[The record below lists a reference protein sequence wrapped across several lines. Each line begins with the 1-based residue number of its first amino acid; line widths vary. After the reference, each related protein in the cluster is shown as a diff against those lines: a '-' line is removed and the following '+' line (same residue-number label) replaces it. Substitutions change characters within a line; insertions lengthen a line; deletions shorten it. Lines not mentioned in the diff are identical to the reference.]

1 MSLTDSFKVGGAVL
15 VIGIAVAFYHS
26 GNTIARLEQQLQTQ
40 STQLQSQQQAYAALE
55 KNLDI
60 ERQATHDQKAINDE
74 IRQKQEKNQ
83 REIHHIIQSQPC
95 ARVDLP
101 RNALERLRKP

>member
-15 VIGIAVAFYHS
+15 VIGIAVAFYHR

-40 STQLQSQQQAYAALE
+40 SAQLQSQQQAYAALE

-60 ERQATHDQKAINDE
+60 ERQATLNQKAINDE
-74 IRQKQEKNQ
+74 IQRQHTHTRQDVRRLINA
-83 REIHHIIQSQPC
+83 QPC
-95 ARVDLP
+95 ANVAIDKR
-101 RNALERLRKP
+101 ALERLRK